1 MKTVETAPLP
11 IQFNRS
17 RADRHSYSEPDKVRV
32 RHIDLDLI
40 PSFERRIIQ
49 GSVVL
54 TVTKEPGYLAAPLV
68 LDTRGLDIHA
78 VEASADGESF
88 RDAKFE
94 IGSDDP
100 ILGAALKIDLLR
112 EESRVRIRYST
123 ASDASALQ
131 WLNPAQTAG
140 KRFPFLYT
148 QSQAIHARSWIP
160 IQDTPGIRMTY
171 TARVRTPMGLRAV
184 MSVGDNP
191 RAECG
196 DFYTFRMER
205 PVPPYLIALAVGE
218 IGFAE
223 TGSRTGVYA
232 ELPVLQSAAYEFADA
247 EKMLE
252 TAEQLY
258 GPYLW
263 GRFDTLVLPPSF
275 PFGGMENPGLIFV
288 TPTLIAG
295 DRSSVSVIAHELAHA
310 WSGNLVTNAT
320 WSDFWLNEGFTT
332 YIERRIQEHLYGKRR
347 AEIEEVLA
355 QERLAEE
362 MGKLDL
368 RDQILHID
376 LAGRDPDCGTTLVPY
391 VKGALFLK
399 SLEKAFGRSAF
410 DHYLKSYF
418 ANFAFHSIT
427 TEDALTYLKNNLLDR
442 HPEVAIETSM
452 KEWIY
457 EPGLPASA
465 PLAVSESLD
474 RIRKQA
480 EDPRQDIRSLQ
491 SNDWSAHEWLH
502 FLRSLPPELGCEG
515 MSELD
520 EALHLTQT
528 KNYEIL
534 QQWLLMSIRN
544 RYDRVYPRLEE
555 FLATVGRRIYIK
567 PLYEELVKTD
577 SGRCLAQAIYSKV
590 RDTYHPISQ
599 ATIDKVIGG
608 PNVSETSPIRSSRDA
623 T

>member
-1 MKTVETAPLP
+1 MKTVESARLLF
-11 IQFNRS
+11 QFNTLTS
-17 RADRHSYSEPDKVRV
+17 DLHSYSEPDKVRV
-32 RHIDLDLI
+32 RHIDLDLT
-40 PSFERRIIQ
+40 PSFERRTIQ

-54 TVTKEPGYLAAPLV
+54 TVVKAPGYLAAPLV

-78 VEASADGESF
+78 VEASVDGESF
-88 RDAKFE
+88 RDAKCE
-94 IGSDDP
+94 IGPKDP
-100 ILGAALKIDLLR
+100 ILGAALKVALLP
-112 EESRVRIRYST
+112 EESKVRIRYST
-123 ASDASALQ
+123 ASNATALQ

-140 KRFPFLYT
+140 KRFPYLYT

-191 RAECG
+191 RAECQ
-196 DFYTFRMER
+196 DFYTFHMER

-223 TGSRTGVYA
+223 TGTRTGVYA
-232 ELPVLQSAAYEFADA
+232 ERPVLQSAAYEFADA
-247 EKMLE
+247 EKMLV
-252 TAEQLY
+252 TAELLY

-332 YIERRIQEHLYGKRR
+332 YIERRIQEHLYGKSR
-347 AEIEEVLA
+347 AQIEEVIA
-355 QERLAEE
+355 QERLAED
-362 MGKLDL
+362 MGKLEL

-399 SLEKAFGRSAF
+399 SLEKAFGRSSF
-410 DHYLKSYF
+410 DQYLKSYF

-427 TEDALTYLKNNLLDR
+427 TEEALTYLKNNLLDR
-442 HPEVAIETSM
+442 HPEVVLETSM

-457 EPGLPASA
+457 EPGIPSSA
-465 PLAVSESLD
+465 PLAVSEPLD

-480 EDPRQDIRSLQ
+480 EDFHHGARSLQ

-502 FLRSLPPELGCEG
+502 FLRSLPSELGREG
-515 MSELD
+515 MGELD
-520 EALHLTQT
+520 AALHLTLT
-528 KNYEIL
+528 RNYEIL
-534 QQWLLMSIRN
+534 QQWLLMAIRN
-544 RYDRVYPRLEE
+544 QYDQAYPTLEK
-555 FLATVGRRIYIK
+555 FLATVGRRIYIQ
-567 PLYEELVKTD
+567 PLYEELVKND
-577 SGRCLAQAIYSKV
+577 SGKTLAQTIYSRV

-599 ATIDKVIGG
+599 STIDKILGA
-608 PNVSETSPIRSSRDA
+608 PTFRS
-623 T
+623 